1 MFMGEPEVQVLC
13 RTNPAVHRPVKTSA
27 QPSYTY
33 PSVVG
38 FSVFLVK

>member
-1 MFMGEPEVQVLC
+1 MGEPEVQVLS
-13 RTNPAVHRPVKTSA
+13 RTNLAVHRPVKTSA
-27 QPSYTY
+27 RPFYTY